1 LTIKATRSPP
11 GAKQAN
17 FYSPTLGLRRIAS
30 SQFATASPLI
40 FAFLD
45 LPARP
50 TRKLGLDM
58 CSFVQS
64 FSSTVSAI
72 ARMEIDNDGAPQWVW
87 YDDHEE
93 PSKIE
98 PAQAS
103 AR

>member
-1 LTIKATRSPP
+1 MTISQLQSKLTIKATRSPP

-17 FYSPTLGLRRIAS
+17 FYSATDGPRRIALC
-30 SQFATASPLI
+30 QFATASPLT

-45 LPARP
+45 RPVRP

-72 ARMEIDNDGAPQWVW
+72 ARMERNNDGAPQW
-87 YDDHEE
+87 
-93 PSKIE
+93 
-98 PAQAS
+98 A
-103 AR
+103 